1 MINKTLHRKLDW
13 ATETPLKTERVNSVA
28 GGAGSKT
35 VNPFGF

>member
-1 MINKTLHRKLDW
+1 MSNVCVMLLSYCHF
-13 ATETPLKTERVNSVA
+13 NSNTTGVA